1 MQRIAA
7 DVPQTE
13 TICLY
18 PSGFICSFKDQKITG
33 VTLQSPICVKSP
45 LHDHAWMLL
54 REKNFQ
60 FFGKWKLAN
69 KICSQYRHSVCAI
82 IVNKQTSLC
91 ATRKSKNSAPRKSLL
106 KNFQWNFNFF
116 EHSSRRFSLVFRI
129 NFRFINKKFPS
140 SQESSLF
147 IGRSSSTAVHARW
160 NLELRMQV
168 SDNNSD
174 RNGDDYLTI
183 ADKAENKSQER
194 FSDEKLSKIAILE
207 ERLKILLYSA
217 KKSENVVIVFV
228 LATRMRWCMCITW
241 QIFLSALQH
250 VSIQLMRSIPRTFKS
265 RNSISHGRFVS
276 LRLAVTENRAAIREI
291 APMTLAIA
299 PHSIAYKVPKPAI
312 RNSTSSQNIFAL
324 RNNLPNFY
332 F

>member
-1 MQRIAA
+1 MQCTAA

-13 TICLY
+13 SLCLY
-18 PSGFICSFKDQKITG
+18 PSGFICSFKDQKITS
-33 VTLQSPICVKSP
+33 VTLRRRICVKSP

-116 EHSSRRFSLVFRI
+116 EHSSRSRFSLVSRI
-129 NFRFINKKFPS
+129 NFRFINEKFPS

-147 IGRSSSTAVHARW
+147 IGRSSGCRACTMESR
-160 NLELRMQV
+160 LRMRV
-168 SDNNSD
+168 SDNNSG
-174 RNGDDYLTI
+174 RSGDDYLTI

-194 FSDEKLSKIAILE
+194 FSDEKLSKIAILG

-265 RNSISHGRFVS
+265 RNSISHGRSVS
-276 LRLAVTENRAAIREI
+276 VRLAVNENCAAIREI
-291 APMTLAIA
+291 APMTLAAA